1 MASVARATSNRPVT
15 PMHLPEQ
22 QTVLTTTT
30 IGGTLISF
38 FASTLPILQW
48 IAAAVAITTGVT
60 MLVKTLRKK

>member
-1 MASVARATSNRPVT
+1 
-15 PMHLPEQ
+15 MHLPEQ

-30 IGGTLISF
+30 IGGTLLSF
-38 FASTLPILQW
+38 FASTLPVLQW